1 MFFCKECGYESKKWY
16 GRCPSC
22 KEYNTLVDA
31 PGLGKK
37 KKEVDRTQDISS
49 GGAGRKV
56 GISKLKDVN
65 IVNEA
70 RITTKIDEFDR
81 VVGGGIVKG
90 SLILLGGNPGIGK
103 STLTLQIAESLSS
116 ANSLLYISGEESTS
130 QIKLRSERLKVK
142 LNDNF
147 LISNNKELEE
157 IFELALKND
166 IKYLIIDSIQT
177 IYLGSN
183 SGSSGSVSQVKEC
196 TLQIMYFAKKYGI
209 TVIIIGHVTKEG
221 DIAGPKVL
229 EHMVDTVLYLEGEKN
244 TDYKILRSNKNRFGK
259 VGEIGLFEMSKEG
272 LESVDSVAEFFLDS
286 QIEAS
291 GTTIGTILEGERIL
305 FVEVQ
310 SLLINSDFGYPKRTT
325 QGYDLQRLNLLL
337 GVIQKRLNLSFS
349 TLDCYLNLSSGI
361 KSKEVSLDLAVV
373 MSLISARKNTI
384 VDKKT
389 IFIGE
394 VSLTGEVK
402 KVHRQEER
410 IEQALKLGFTKIYCN
425 ESKIKDERIK
435 NCSTINDLI

>member
-22 KEYNTLVDA
+22 KEYNTIVDA
-31 PGLGKK
+31 PGLRKK
-37 KKEVDRTQDISS
+37 KKEVDKTQNISS
-49 GGAGRKV
+49 SSAREEV
-56 GISKLKDVN
+56 SISKLKDVN
-65 IVNEA
+65 IVSES
-70 RITTKIDEFDR
+70 RINTRIDEFDR

-116 ANSLLYISGEESTS
+116 AGALLYISGEESTS

-142 LNDNF
+142 MNDNF

-209 TVIIIGHVTKEG
+209 SVIIIGHVTKEG

-259 VGEIGLFEMSKEG
+259 VGEIGLFMMSKEG
-272 LESVDSVAEFFLDS
+272 LESIDSVAEFFLDS

-337 GVIQKRLNLSFS
+337 GVIQKRLNISFS

-384 VDKKT
+384 IDKT
-389 IFIGE
+389 TVFIGE

-402 KVHRQEER
+402 RVHRQEER

-425 ESKIKDERIK
+425 ENKMKDERIM